1 MLNDNPNA
9 GDETVLLFLFW
20 GKLCPFGFLLR
31 LKCLHPLW
39 FIPLKAS
46 IFIHTDVS
54 RVCRAFCISNLFI
67 MTFAFVRLAQIIDFA
82 RMEATKNKIL
92 DRVCFF
98 LPL

>member
-9 GDETVLLFLFW
+9 GDETVVLFLFW
-20 GKLCPFGFLLR
+20 GQLFSFGFLLR
-31 LKCLHPLW
+31 LKRLHPLW

-46 IFIHTDVS
+46 IFIHTDAR
-54 RVCRAFCISNLFI
+54 RVCGAFFIRNLFI
-67 MTFAFVRLAQIIDFA
+67 MPFAFIGLTQIIDFA
-82 RMEATKNKIL
+82 CMEAAKNEIL